1 MSLSDEIRS
10 KGYWSIVIHPA
21 TYQAKRADLS
31 ELEPIVNRARVQLRG
46 WDFPHFGERDQIKLR
61 MRSIACSTD
70 WQYYVEAWRL
80 YQSGQF
86 TYLIGI
92 HEDWLDRTENRIWGP
107 PAHLSERGPLLGVG
121 DSLFRITE
129 TFEFARRLAVTSLG
143 DEAMHIKVEVHQLEG
158 RLLWVDN
165 PNRYPM
171 EREYRAEIQT
181 FVMEERIPTAQLVA
195 ESRSLAADWARELF
209 MRFGWS
215 PPIEMLRGQQEELR
229 WQAS

>member
-1 MSLSDEIRS
+1 MNVSDEIRL
-10 KGYWSIVIHPA
+10 KGYWSIVIRPA
-21 TYQAKRADLS
+21 TYQARRADLS
-31 ELEPIVNRARVQLRG
+31 ELETIVNRARVQLRG
-46 WDFPHFGERDQIKLR
+46 WDFPHFGERDQIKRR

-70 WQYYVEAWRL
+70 WQYYREAWRL

-86 TYLIGI
+86 SYLIGI
-92 HEDWLDRTENRIWGP
+92 HEDWLDRTENRSWGP
-107 PAHLSERGPLLGVG
+107 PAPLTERGPLLGVG
-121 DSLFRITE
+121 DSLFRMTE

-143 DEAMHIKVEVHQLEG
+143 DEATHMKVEVHGIEG
-158 RLLWVDN
+158 RMLWVDN
-165 PNRYPM
+165 PNRFPM

-215 PPIEMLRGQQEELR
+215 PPIEMLKGQQDELR